1 MKKKVKKLILTLL
14 FLLLCA
20 GMLLF
25 SKRSLYYA
33 LTGLQ
38 LWFNKMV
45 PALLPF
51 MILSNLLIGLD
62 LTDPFVAMLRPVLG
76 RLFRLDSSGIYALFT
91 GFLCGFPMGAK
102 VTADLVK
109 KGKLSLRDASYLLA
123 FCNNIGPVY
132 FTGFVLMILH
142 FDNPLPYFAGM
153 YGLALL
159 YGLLLRRLPLYR
171 PQLSCH
177 ASMRKPLCAQNSSC
191 DLSAHHCPQGFSIL
205 GNDGGIS
212 YDRKKAPQGP
222 ALLDILDDAIMSA
235 LFSITKL
242 GGYMIFFNLLNLLP
256 DMLFSLFSSLGAS
269 WFSSCLPGGFD
280 IELLAGGIN
289 CLLEITSGISRLQDT
304 CPLLVLVLLPFG
316 GFSCIAQ
323 TYSMI
328 KETGLSIRSYILHK
342 IVLTLLTLCYYLAL
356 GV

>member
-1 MKKKVKKLILTLL
+1 MKKKVKNFSLTLL
-14 FLLLCA
+14 FFLLCA

-62 LTDPFVAMLRPVLG
+62 LTDPFVALLRPVLG
-76 RLFRLDSSGIYALFT
+76 RLFRLDSYGIYAMFT

-102 VTADLVK
+102 VTADLVR

-132 FTGFVLMILH
+132 FTGFVLLILP
-142 FDNPLPYFAGM
+142 FDNPLPYLTGM
-153 YGLALL
+153 YGLPLL
-159 YGLLLRRLPLYR
+159 YGLLLRRLPFYR
-171 PQLSCH
+171 PQPACH
-177 ASMRKPLCAQNSSC
+177 AAMLKPLCAQDADTC
-191 DLSAHHCPQGFSIL
+191 VLSAPT
-205 GNDGGIS
+205 
-212 YDRKKAPQGP
+212 KKTPQGP

-235 LFSITKL
+235 LSSITKL

-256 DMLFSLFSSLGAS
+256 DMLFVLFP
-269 WFSSCLPGGFD
+269 FCLPGAVD
-280 IELLAGGIN
+280 IRLFAGAIN
-289 CLLEITSGISRLQDT
+289 CLLEITSGISRLQST

-328 KETGLSIRSYILHK
+328 KGTGLSIHSYVLHK

>member
-1 MKKKVKKLILTLL
+1 MKKKVKNLILTLL

-25 SKRSLYYA
+25 SNRSLYYA

-62 LTDPFVAMLRPVLG
+62 LTDPFVSILRPVLG
-76 RLFRLDSSGIYALFT
+76 RLFRLNSSGIYAMFT

-102 VTADLVK
+102 VTADLVR

-132 FTGFVLMILH
+132 FTGFVLLILPFEH
-142 FDNPLPYFAGM
+142 PLPYFVGM
-153 YGLALL
+153 YGLPLL
-159 YGLLLRRLPLYR
+159 YGLLLRRSPLYR
-171 PQLSCH
+171 PQPSCH
-177 ASMRKPLCAQNSSC
+177 ASMFKPLCAA
-191 DLSAHHCPQGFSIL
+191 AHHCPQGFYII
-205 GNDGGIS
+205 GNDGEIS
-212 YDRKKAPQGP
+212 YDIKKTPQGP

-235 LFSITKL
+235 LSSITKL

-256 DMLFSLFSSLGAS
+256 DMLFSLYPS
-269 WFSSCLPGGFD
+269 WFSSVLPGGFD
-280 IELLAGGIN
+280 TGLLAGGIN
-289 CLLEITSGISRLQDT
+289 CFLEITSGISRLQN
-304 CPLLVLVLLPFG
+304 
-316 GFSCIAQ
+316 
-323 TYSMI
+323 
-328 KETGLSIRSYILHK
+328 
-342 IVLTLLTLCYYLAL
+342 
-356 GV
+356 